1 MLASDEPNITNEHK
15 DTSAYHKP
23 SSHALTYC
31 ISTHYHTVS
40 MPEGSICWHH
50 HLCQYCQHQQDSQ
63 HASARAP
70 ALHHYP
76 DPCCHTT
83 TSHNHQIKSSFVL
96 HSTQTTAHKMCTI
109 SQHLLWQLLT
119 DKVNMTAQL
128 TYQLLG
134 LFGTTMTPPDAYTT
148 KRPHTPHYKPDLQLL
163 WEPDW
168 TRTGPSWPL
177 PVHVCISQF
186 LPIQNP
192 SMSSSYYNFSR
203 RFLQYSNQLAC
214 VVRPTT
220 TPTTAAKTSAP
231 TLTGLTIVWVFVAVP
246 NGASLITL

>member
-1 MLASDEPNITNEHK
+1 MNDTLNKPLHSDNSTNHSLPNTTQHACLMSQAETWLPNLVMTTNCSNSDPHQSNDKPLATCPPLQAATNHHCSKPQASPCLWHPLASEIIMFTNKPTTTASLSTSAEYFIHHSVMLASDEPKITNEHK

-109 SQHLLWQLLT
+109 SQHLL
-119 DKVNMTAQL
+119 
-128 TYQLLG
+128 
-134 LFGTTMTPPDAYTT
+134 
-148 KRPHTPHYKPDLQLL
+148 
-163 WEPDW
+163 
-168 TRTGPSWPL
+168 
-177 PVHVCISQF
+177 
-186 LPIQNP
+186 
-192 SMSSSYYNFSR
+192 
-203 RFLQYSNQLAC
+203 
-214 VVRPTT
+214 
-220 TPTTAAKTSAP
+220 
-231 TLTGLTIVWVFVAVP
+231 
-246 NGASLITL
+246 